1 MLMHVWEYKC
11 MKIFVC
17 RLQNKIKET
26 QRTLEEK
33 IADRETFNKEELD
46 ENYLLNQSK
55 LELLALDSGKTLLDD
70 ANTIK
75 KQKVNSMET

>member
-1 MLMHVWEYKC
+1 

-33 IADRETFNKEELD
+33 IADRETFNKKELD

>member
-1 MLMHVWEYKC
+1 

-33 IADRETFNKEELD
+33 IADRETFNEEELD

>member
-1 MLMHVWEYKC
+1 

>member
-1 MLMHVWEYKC
+1 

-46 ENYLLNQSK
+46 GNYLLNQSK

>member
-1 MLMHVWEYKC
+1 

-46 ENYLLNQSK
+46 ENYLLNQNK

>member
-1 MLMHVWEYKC
+1 MN
-11 MKIFVC
+11 IFVC

>member
-1 MLMHVWEYKC
+1 

-46 ENYLLNQSK
+46 ENYPLNQSK

>member
-1 MLMHVWEYKC
+1 

-33 IADRETFNKEELD
+33 IADRETFNKEDLD

>member
-1 MLMHVWEYKC
+1 

-33 IADRETFNKEELD
+33 IEDRETFNKEELD

>member
-1 MLMHVWEYKC
+1 

-33 IADRETFNKEELD
+33 IADRETFNKEDLD
-46 ENYLLNQSK
+46 ENYMLNQSK